1 MKCLAKRN
9 GAFAKAFCKK
19 SARLS
24 MITID
29 EAKDMLDDIY
39 DELPEVFMK
48 ELNGGV
54 ILLPDAKLH
63 PASDENRPL
72 YILGEY
78 HSQPR
83 GLGRFINIYFGSF
96 MKLFTHIKP
105 NQLREKLR
113 KTLLH
118 EFTHHLESLAGE
130 RGLEIE
136 DAQKLAKYKR
146 IKK

>member
-1 MKCLAKRN
+1 
-9 GAFAKAFCKK
+9 
-19 SARLS
+19 

-29 EAKDMLDDIY
+29 EAMEMLDDIY
-39 DELPEVFMK
+39 DELPVDFHK
-48 ELNGGV
+48 DLNGGV
-54 ILLPDAKLH
+54 ILSPEMKMH
-63 PASDENRPL
+63 PASDGNLPL

-83 GLGRFINIYFGSF
+83 GLGRFIIIYYGSF
-96 MKLFTHIKP
+96 AKAFSYLQP
-105 NQLREKLR
+105 QQLREKLR

-136 DAQKLAKYKR
+136 DARRLARYKHRPNNQKKSRYF
-146 IKK
+146 